1 MALVLGE
8 TTAPAIREILI
19 EHEIVA
25 ASAIAEVE
33 ARAGLARARRGR
45 RLTARK
51 ERDAW
56 ARFERIWSTSAILDV
71 DRTLLAIATELAGRH
86 GLRGYDAVQ
95 LASGLRSADVT
106 GAPGFVCLD
115 HKLNAAAA
123 GEGLTCLLT

>member
-1 MALVLGE
+1 M
-8 TTAPAIREILI
+8 IREILI

-51 ERDAW
+51 EREAW
-56 ARFERIWSTSAILDV
+56 ARFARIWSTSAILDV
-71 DRTLLAIATELAGRH
+71 DRTLLVIATDLAGRR

-95 LASGLRSADVT
+95 LASGIRAADVT

-115 HKLNAAAA
+115 HELNTAAAA
-123 GEGLTCLLT
+123 EGLTCLVT